1 MSKNSLLLSDE
12 DLTNISAQTNIESD
26 VIKSWHKGKIT
37 LKLGKI
43 NQIILSSRRDCYLN
57 SLYTK
62 DQAESWEVLV

>member
-43 NQIILSSRRDCYLN
+43 NQIILLFIRIY
-57 SLYTK
+57 
-62 DQAESWEVLV
+62 

>member
-37 LKLGKI
+37 LKSGKI
-43 NQIILSSRRDCYLN
+43 NKIILLFYKNLLTNARMVIIKLKKKN
-57 SLYTK
+57 
-62 DQAESWEVLV
+62 